1 MSSKR
6 RRLKNRLMLAI
17 ALMLGF
23 FYVSETSAGL
33 LGPSNYEECVLEK
46 MKGQAPGLIGMA
58 RAACL
63 KAFPEEVVIDH
74 DRVKYTWC
82 KADVNSVAV
91 CIDQLPDNVTITKI
105 EGLFFED
112 ICEAKQSKAGVK
124 AIATKPWYGA
134 TFRFE
139 LPPAKR
145 GCAYFTFYGTERK

>member
-1 MSSKR
+1 M
-6 RRLKNRLMLAI
+6 NMLLRAQAI
-17 ALMLGF
+17 TLVLGF
-23 FYVSETSAGL
+23 FYVPATSAGL

-63 KAFPEEVVIDH
+63 KAFPDEVVVDH
-74 DRVKYTWC
+74 NRIKYTWC
-82 KADVNSVAV
+82 KAEYNSVAV
-91 CIDQLPDNVTITKI
+91 CINQLPDNVTITKI

-112 ICEAKQSKAGVK
+112 LCEAKQQSKAGVK
-124 AIATKPWYGA
+124 AIAQRPWYG
-134 TFRFE
+134 TTYTFE